1 VAVGARALVV
11 DHVGE
16 GPRAA
21 GLVDQAGQQEPERLH
36 DTRRHRIACL
46 GAVVEPV
53 EGTDG
58 SGHEPA
64 TGIRVRNRSRLT
76 LTGDFTSEGGAAADD
91 EETGND
97 RRPSNQLAHV
107 TLPLCPRHAP
117 CVTIPRP

>member
-1 VAVGARALVV
+1 M

-16 GPRAA
+16 GPCPT
-21 GLVDQAGQQEPERLH
+21 GLLDQLGHQEPERLH

-64 TGIRVRNRSRLT
+64 TGIRVGNRSRLT
-76 LTGDFTSEGGAAADD
+76 LTGDFTSEGGAAAHD
-91 EETGND
+91 ED
-97 RRPSNQLAHV
+97 RCVA
-107 TLPLCPRHAP
+107 LPRFMAGITA
-117 CVTIPRP
+117 VARTR